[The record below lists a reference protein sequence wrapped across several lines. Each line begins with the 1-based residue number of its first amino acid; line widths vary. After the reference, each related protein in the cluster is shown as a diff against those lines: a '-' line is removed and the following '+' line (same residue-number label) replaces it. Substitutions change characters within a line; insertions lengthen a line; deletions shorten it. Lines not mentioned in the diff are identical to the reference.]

1 MPKKRTSSQLT
12 EAEYYIM
19 LSLKEPL
26 HGYAIMQSVKKLS
39 ESTLNIGPATLYT
52 VLQRLSEGGLI
63 ENATPAKNEDPRRK
77 IYALT
82 ERGKAVLVNDVWRR
96 CAMAEHGVQILTE
109 IGIM

>member
-1 MPKKRTSSQLT
+1 MAKKRSSSQLT

-19 LSLKEPL
+19 LSLKTPM
-26 HGYAIMQSVKKLS
+26 HGYAIMQSVKELS
-39 ESTLNIGPATLYT
+39 EATLSIGPATLYT
-52 VLQRLSEGGLI
+52 VLQRLSENGLI
-63 ENATPAKNEDPRRK
+63 ENTKKSKNEDPRRK
-77 IYALT
+77 IYTLT

>member
-1 MPKKRTSSQLT
+1 MPKKRSSSQLT

-19 LSLKEPL
+19 LSLKSPR
-26 HGYAIMQSVKKLS
+26 HGYAIMQAVKELS
-39 ESTLNIGPATLYT
+39 EATLSIGPATLYT
-52 VLQRLSEGGLI
+52 VLQRLSESGLI
-63 ENATPAKNEDPRRK
+63 ENTAPEKDEDPRRK
-77 IYALT
+77 TYALT

>member
-1 MPKKRTSSQLT
+1 MPKKRASAELT

-19 LSLKEPL
+19 LSLKAPK
-26 HGYAIMQSVKKLS
+26 HGYAIMQMVQQLS
-39 ESTLNIGPATLYT
+39 ENTLNIGPATLYT

-63 ENATPAKNEDPRRK
+63 HQQSKTRGEDPRRK
-77 IYALT
+77 IYELT

-109 IGIM
+109 MGIM

>member
-1 MPKKRTSSQLT
+1 MPKKRTTSQLT

-19 LSLKEPL
+19 LSLKEPQ
-26 HGYAIMQSVKKLS
+26 HGYAIMQSVTKLS
-39 ESTLNIGPATLYT
+39 EGTLTIGPATLYT
-52 VLQRLSEGGLI
+52 VLQRLSENEFI
-63 ENATPAKNEDPRRK
+63 ENTEAGKNEDPRRK
-77 IYALT
+77 VYNLT